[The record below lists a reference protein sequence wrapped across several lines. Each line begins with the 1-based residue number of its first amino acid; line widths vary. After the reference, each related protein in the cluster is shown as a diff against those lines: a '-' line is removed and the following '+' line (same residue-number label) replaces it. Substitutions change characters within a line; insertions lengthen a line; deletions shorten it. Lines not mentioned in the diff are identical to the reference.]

1 MSLADALARIEINA
15 LSNPDRTCAD
25 AVKDLDHISTLQED
39 GIGGAFE
46 KSLRVKSTIDT
57 LETQAELLPDWE
69 TLAAITNSEYRLW
82 ILNAQTPLHQN
93 PFLVH
98 WVETIQRLETEAKSH
113 NGQAATH
120 DISAEDVA
128 ATRLGMIKRLL
139 RGQDTSILASQTPRQ
154 LYNARHARTPFDVQ
168 PYVRMLE
175 DAGIYEP
182 SPSLSS
188 SVEAQPKVT
197 YHALPTVDGETT
209 TEPIKK
215 EEESNNNA
223 PRKLTF
229 QQWKDDLLSRL
240 KTDPTSAFED
250 LTHLPIALPALDF
263 LTTLITNH
271 TLDVANLESID
282 SIDSK
287 LVVTTYIQHALRL
300 VEYMGQP
307 SDAHTHI
314 DPPRQTNIGIDID
327 TSMLD
332 RGREAQSRAIRLLLL
347 FMKNLI
353 KRGLVGVEPTD
364 DITLY
369 YEIQEI
375 CVGYVWM
382 REVREFRVW
391 LDELVRE

>member
-1 MSLADALARIEINA
+1 
-15 LSNPDRTCAD
+15 
-25 AVKDLDHISTLQED
+25 V
-39 GIGGAFE
+39 
-46 KSLRVKSTIDT
+46 
-57 LETQAELLPDWE
+57 
-69 TLAAITNSEYRLW
+69 
-82 ILNAQTPLHQN
+82 
-93 PFLVH
+93 
-98 WVETIQRLETEAKSH
+98 
-113 NGQAATH
+113 
-120 DISAEDVA
+120 
-128 ATRLGMIKRLL
+128 
-139 RGQDTSILASQTPRQ
+139 
-154 LYNARHARTPFDVQ
+154 
-168 PYVRMLE
+168 
-175 DAGIYEP
+175 
-182 SPSLSS
+182 
-188 SVEAQPKVT
+188 
-197 YHALPTVDGETT
+197 
-209 TEPIKK
+209 
-215 EEESNNNA
+215 

-307 SDAHTHI
+307 SDANSHI
-314 DPPRQTNIGIDID
+314 DPPRQTNIGIDTD